1 MNVTAVAHTSHL
13 LLMTQDDVLTPCSS
27 HAACN
32 CRLQILIVGELQAV
46 PDKNLVLLAV
56 PFFCLSV
63 PQVRLLMEMLHLEK
77 WRHMP
82 LQLQFT
88 SSASLKYLANCP
100 AMPSGMEV
108 GVASL
113 EVTSLFSCLCHCMHC
128 ACWYRGYKL
137 KKAY

>member
-1 MNVTAVAHTSHL
+1 
-13 LLMTQDDVLTPCSS
+13 
-27 HAACN
+27 
-32 CRLQILIVGELQAV
+32 
-46 PDKNLVLLAV
+46 
-56 PFFCLSV
+56 
-63 PQVRLLMEMLHLEK
+63 MEMLHLEK

-113 EVTSLFSCLCHCMHC
+113 EVTHLVSCLCHCMHG
-128 ACWYRGYKL
+128 ACWCRVDRL
-137 KKAY
+137 RHAKAC

>member
-1 MNVTAVAHTSHL
+1 MPMPYYA
-13 LLMTQDDVLTPCSS
+13 
-27 HAACN
+27 
-32 CRLQILIVGELQAV
+32 
-46 PDKNLVLLAV
+46 LAIS
-56 PFFCLSV
+56 FFWLSMA
-63 PQVRLLMEMLHLEK
+63 QVRLLMEMLHLEK

-113 EVTSLFSCLCHCMHC
+113 EVTSLFSCLCHCMRGT
-128 ACWYRGYKL
+128 CWCRVYRL
-137 KKAY
+137 NQAW

>member
-1 MNVTAVAHTSHL
+1 MA
-13 LLMTQDDVLTPCSS
+13 
-27 HAACN
+27 
-32 CRLQILIVGELQAV
+32 
-46 PDKNLVLLAV
+46 
-56 PFFCLSV
+56 
-63 PQVRLLMEMLHLEK
+63 QVRLLMEMLHLEK

-113 EVTSLFSCLCHCMHC
+113 EVTSHPWSAARVTAQILQLSKS
-128 ACWYRGYKL
+128 RSNNP
-137 KKAY
+137 